1 MTTVKLSK
9 ERIKAEKHDFSSEE
23 LFSLSQ
29 MVSLKELINLSCT

>member
-9 ERIKAEKHDFSSEE
+9 ERIKAEKNDFSSEE

-29 MVSLKELINLSCT
+29 MVGHLIAVLG